1 MPIFMSCARSGY
13 RPNFEEQRDMNLPEV
28 YLTFYKKARRRVPPS
43 FVGSDL
49 FNDEFNL
56 KEAAIELLKENG
68 VANFLTDL
76 DYVFMMHQG
85 YQFYYFK
92 VDGNP
97 NPDVMG
103 YTEVGNELRN
113 FGKLADFLREDT

>member
-1 MPIFMSCARSGY
+1 
-13 RPNFEEQRDMNLPEV
+13 MNLPEV